1 MEWTTV
7 EIEQTTARFFATPPV
22 IRMNLCGI
30 LDIIS
35 RESMCA
41 VPIQIAWTR
50 MTSSHV
56 ITGLKSSP
64 MSNSNDIHMRQVYRS
79 EEHVSH
85 WMLCVMVWRTVLM
98 AWMNGTKIHKLPR

>member
-1 MEWTTV
+1 M
-7 EIEQTTARFFATPPV
+7 EIEHTRARFFATPPV

-41 VPIQIAWTR
+41 ISMQIAWTR

-56 ITGLKSSP
+56 ITGPKSSL
-64 MSNSNDIHMRQVYRS
+64 MSNSNAIHMRQVYRS
-79 EEHVSH
+79 EEPVSH

-98 AWMNGTKIHKLPR
+98 ARMNGTKVHKLPR